1 MLLLFACAHH
11 SAIADPPAPADSA
24 ELQSLFDA
32 DQADRQ
38 VRPPDWSVIGPRD
51 RAREARVHEM
61 LEAGVVVTALDYY
74 NAAMIYQHA
83 QGVEGSALAHELAMI
98 SAAMG
103 YERARWLTAASWDRL
118 LVRLDRG
125 QRFGT
130 QYTVDAA
137 GTKTLEEIE
146 RGVTDAMR
154 TAMHCPTLEEAEA
167 RETPR

>member
-1 MLLLFACAHH
+1 MLLWLSCAHPV
-11 SAIADPPAPADSA
+11 PPASVPADSA
-24 ELQSLFDA
+24 ELQALFDA

-38 VRPPDWSVIGPRD
+38 IRPPDWSVVGPRD

-61 LEAGVVVTALDYY
+61 LEAGLVVTALDYY

-83 QGVEGSALAHELAMI
+83 PGIEGSEMAHELAMI
-98 SAAMG
+98 SAALG
-103 YERARWLTAASWDRL
+103 NDRAKWLAAASWDRL

-130 QYTVDAA
+130 QYTVDAE
-137 GTKTLEEIE
+137 GTKTLEEME
-146 RGVTDAMR
+146 PGVTDAMR
-154 TAMHCPTLEEAEA
+154 AAMHCPTLEEAKA

>member
-1 MLLLFACAHH
+1 MLVLLAGCAHH
-11 SAIADPPAPADSA
+11 EAAVAPDSV
-24 ELQSLFDA
+24 ELQSMFDA

-38 VRPPDWSVIGPRD
+38 MKPPDWSVVGPRD
-51 RAREARVHEM
+51 RARAARVHEM
-61 LEAGVVVTALDYY
+61 LDSGLVATATDYY

-83 QGVEGSALAHELAMI
+83 QGIEGSALAHELAMI

-103 YERARWLTAASWDRL
+103 NDRAKWLAAASWDRFV
-118 LVRLDRG
+118 VRLDRG

-146 RGVTDAMR
+146 PGVTDAMR
-154 TAMHCPTLEEAEA
+154 AALHCPTLEEAKA

>member
-11 SAIADPPAPADSA
+11 LADPPLAPDSA

-38 VRPPDWSVIGPRD
+38 MRPPDWSIVGPRD

-61 LEAGVVVTALDYY
+61 LEAGLVVTSLDYY

-83 QGVEGSALAHELAMI
+83 QGLEGSALAHELATI

-103 YERARWLTAASWDRL
+103 NDRAKWLAVASWDRF

-130 QYTVDAA
+130 QYTVDASGA
-137 GTKTLEEIE
+137 KTLDEMEP
-146 RGVTDAMR
+146 GVTDAMR
-154 TAMHCPTLEEAEA
+154 AAMHCPTLEEAKA
-167 RETPR
+167 RETR

>member
-1 MLLLFACAHH
+1 
-11 SAIADPPAPADSA
+11 
-24 ELQSLFDA
+24 
-32 DQADRQ
+32 
-38 VRPPDWSVIGPRD
+38 
-51 RAREARVHEM
+51 M

-137 GTKTLEEIE
+137 GTKTLEEME
-146 RGVTDAMR
+146 PGVTDAMR

>member
-1 MLLLFACAHH
+1 MLLLFACAH
-11 SAIADPPAPADSA
+11 SPAALDGPPPDSA
-24 ELQSLFDA
+24 ELQALFDA

-38 VRPPDWSVIGPRD
+38 IRPPDWSVVGPRD

-61 LEAGVVVTALDYY
+61 LAAGLVVTALDYY

-83 QGVEGSALAHELAMI
+83 PGIEGSEMAHELAMI
-98 SAAMG
+98 SAALG
-103 YERARWLTAASWDRL
+103 NDRAKWLAAASWDRL

-137 GTKTLEEIE
+137 GTKSLEDMEP
-146 RGVTDAMR
+146 GVTDAMR
-154 TAMHCPTLEEAEA
+154 AAMHCPTLEEAKA